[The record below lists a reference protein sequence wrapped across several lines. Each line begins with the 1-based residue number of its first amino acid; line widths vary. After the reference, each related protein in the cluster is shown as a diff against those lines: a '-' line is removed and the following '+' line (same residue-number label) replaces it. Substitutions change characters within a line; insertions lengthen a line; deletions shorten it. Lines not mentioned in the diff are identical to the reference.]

1 MPGAAVDAAYDELTQ
16 VVSAQALAQRLAEA
30 GGRVG
35 VRGGGDGAVL
45 CLDLDRFEPLKK
57 WLGAAAAA
65 RVLREVVTII
75 KGCIRADDLVARLG
89 HGDFVIVLPEGGR
102 SGALRVAQDIKSRAA
117 RIRARGDG
125 ARLRVSLSVG
135 IAEVGPEE
143 SLASGYGEALAA
155 AEAALREAKQAGGDA
170 IKIHR

>member
-1 MPGAAVDAAYDELTQ
+1 MDAAYDELTQ
-16 VVSAQALAQRLAEA
+16 VVSAQALVERLADA
-30 GGRVG
+30 SRRVG
-35 VRGGGDGAVL
+35 TRGGGGGAVL
-45 CLDLDRFEPLKK
+45 ALDLDRFGPLKT

-75 KGCIRADDLVARLG
+75 KDCIRAEDLVARLG
-89 HGDFVIVLPEGGR
+89 HDDFVIVLPEGGR

-125 ARLRVSLSVG
+125 AKLRLSLSVG
-135 IAEVGPEE
+135 IAEIGPEE

-155 AEAALREAKQAGGDA
+155 AEAALHEAKQAGGDA
-170 IKIHR
+170 IKIHN